1 MTSAGM
7 IVLAED
13 DSRLR
18 RLYTDALTAAGFT
31 VLSARD
37 GVEAVNLLS
46 KVTPKLVLLDILMP
60 RMNGIEACKRAR
72 GIVGDDVPILF
83 LSTLDRLEVLRDCV
97 NAGGDDY
104 MIKSDSVRTM
114 VERVKQ
120 WARRSGRGQIA
131 ERRKNTRES
140 VANEGKTTE
149 LADKLPE
156 VLNCDN
162 NEDVRAVSAFVSEA
176 RAFAGENFSQ
186 TVAEKLHLIG
196 YVAGVVQ
203 YWSDSS
209 GTMDKAFNDYL
220 RGVLHVTGILSSTE
234 IAEMVA
240 AFDELS
246 KDRNFANGREHGGSD
261 PGIRRTDGDA
271 YVPVGL
277 AAFTDQAAEKQA
289 NA

>member
-18 RLYTDALTAAGFT
+18 KLYTDTLTTAGYT
-31 VLSARD
+31 VLSAGD
-37 GVEAVNLLS
+37 GVEVVNLLN
-46 KVTPKLVLLDILMP
+46 KVTPKLVLLDIAMP

-72 GIVGDDVPILF
+72 SIVGDDVPILF
-83 LSTLDRLEVLRDCV
+83 LSTLDRLDVLRDCV
-97 NAGGDDY
+97 NAGADDY
-104 MIKSDSVRTM
+104 MIKSDSLRTM

-120 WARRSGRGQIA
+120 WTRRGGRGRIA
-131 ERRKNTRES
+131 GRRKQMCES
-140 VANEGKTTE
+140 ITDEGKTTE
-149 LADKLPE
+149 SSDKLPE
-156 VLNCDN
+156 VLNSDN

-176 RAFAGENFSQ
+176 RAVAGENFGQ

-203 YWSDSS
+203 YWTDSS

-220 RGVLHVTGILSSTE
+220 RGVLHETGVLSSTE
-234 IAEMVA
+234 VADMVA

-246 KDRNFANGREHGGSD
+246 KDQNFANGREHGGSD
-261 PGIRRTDGDA
+261 PVIRRRDGEA
-271 YVPVGL
+271 YVPIGL

-289 NA
+289 SA